1 MLRLRRWVQ
10 KRRRRGKGNVRNDWW
25 VSKIEIVG
33 TRDESPCRK
42 VGVFCCPHDTEEGL
56 GAEFSDYTYVSI
68 LIWGK

>member
-1 MLRLRRWVQ
+1 M
-10 KRRRRGKGNVRNDWW
+10 RNGWW

-33 TRDESPCRK
+33 TRDKSPCRK
-42 VGVFCCPHDTEEGL
+42 VGVFGCPHDTEEGL